1 MSQARLLWTLARF
14 KLGLWLA
21 SGFFASL
28 MFYLMPLLPG
38 LVVRRIFDRLQ
49 LDPSAALGPLLAILA
64 GVAVGRMVQLLLAV
78 CVENGVH
85 LYAGTLLRANLLEQ
99 VLRQPGARPLP
110 ASTGEAQSR
119 LRDDVDALVRFLTW
133 TLDPIGQGVV
143 LLVAL
148 LLLARIDARFT
159 LAVFL
164 PLVLVLALVNAA
176 SRKVRGLRQAA
187 RGAAAEVSG
196 LIGESLA
203 AATAIQVAGAEARVV
218 GRLTELNAE
227 RRRSA
232 LRDAL
237 LDNALRSV
245 SYYAAGIS
253 TALLLL
259 VAARAMREGRFSVG
273 DFALFAAYLEW
284 IATVIG
290 MFGHYLTQYRQ
301 TGVSITRLTDL
312 MQGAPA
318 RSLVRHRPV
327 HLRGPMPALA
337 APEPADRPFL
347 ELVVHG
353 LSCRYPDGGRGIEAV
368 SLRVPAGAFVVVAG
382 PVGAGKSTLLRAL
395 LGLLPRQAGTILWNG
410 VAVEDPANIMVPPR
424 CAYTPQVPRLFSESL
439 RDNLLLGLPA
449 GPDDAALT
457 VAIHAAVLEN
467 DLAAMADG
475 LDTRLGPRGARLS
488 GGQVQRVA
496 AARMFLRRPQLLVFD
511 DLSSALDLQTEAEL
525 WRRLFRGDARPTAAT
540 ERPTCLVVS
549 HRHAA
554 LRRADEILLMDAGR
568 IVDRGRLAALLER
581 SPLMRALW
589 SEPGSVGTASPAT
602 ADASRHPSD
611 PLP

>member
-540 ERPTCLVVS
+540 ERPTCLVVA

>member
-1 MSQARLLWTLARF
+1 M
-14 KLGLWLA
+14 
-21 SGFFASL
+21 
-28 MFYLMPLLPG
+28 
-38 LVVRRIFDRLQ
+38 
-49 LDPSAALGPLLAILA
+49 
-64 GVAVGRMVQLLLAV
+64 
-78 CVENGVH
+78 
-85 LYAGTLLRANLLEQ
+85 
-99 VLRQPGARPLP
+99 
-110 ASTGEAQSR
+110 
-119 LRDDVDALVRFLTW
+119 
-133 TLDPIGQGVV
+133 
-143 LLVAL
+143 
-148 LLLARIDARFT
+148 
-159 LAVFL
+159 
-164 PLVLVLALVNAA
+164 
-176 SRKVRGLRQAA
+176 
-187 RGAAAEVSG
+187 
-196 LIGESLA
+196 
-203 AATAIQVAGAEARVV
+203 
-218 GRLTELNAE
+218 
-227 RRRSA
+227 
-232 LRDAL
+232 
-237 LDNALRSV
+237 
-245 SYYAAGIS
+245 
-253 TALLLL
+253 
-259 VAARAMREGRFSVG
+259 
-273 DFALFAAYLEW
+273 
-284 IATVIG
+284 
-290 MFGHYLTQYRQ
+290 
-301 TGVSITRLTDL
+301 
-312 MQGAPA
+312 
-318 RSLVRHRPV
+318 
-327 HLRGPMPALA
+327 
-337 APEPADRPFL
+337 
-347 ELVVHG
+347 
-353 LSCRYPDGGRGIEAV
+353 
-368 SLRVPAGAFVVVAG
+368 
-382 PVGAGKSTLLRAL
+382 LRAL

>member
-347 ELVVHG
+347 ELVVRG

-410 VAVEDPANIMVPPR
+410 VAVEDPANFMVPPR